1 MLHSF
6 GCTRA
11 GWQSDH
17 RHPAR
22 DARLAGHAGVPVPR
36 GNRALPGWRGG
47 LCRIARAAV
56 VLTACAAAAAQA
68 AAHDPVSEDPVPDPA
83 HPPAIMEL
91 SVTSDGMRLPGLMYI
106 ANGPGPHPTVVLLH
120 GIPGNEK
127 NLDIAQALRRAGFNV
142 LFFHYRGAWGAE
154 GSYSVLQVAD
164 DALAA
169 LALLQEP
176 ENAARYRVDTGRLS
190 LLGHSLGG
198 FASLRAGSLAAE
210 VRCVGAIA
218 PANFAARAAGIG
230 RGDDGAQAFLD
241 YADTLY
247 MLRDFDGERLR
258 RQLQRAAPEEI
269 DTRLFA
275 SGW

>member
-1 MLHSF
+1 
-6 GCTRA
+6 
-11 GWQSDH
+11 
-17 RHPAR
+17 
-22 DARLAGHAGVPVPR
+22 
-36 GNRALPGWRGG
+36 
-47 LCRIARAAV
+47 
-56 VLTACAAAAAQA
+56 
-68 AAHDPVSEDPVPDPA
+68 
-83 HPPAIMEL
+83 MEL
-91 SVTSDGMRLPGLMYI
+91 SVTSDGMRLPGLIYI

-241 YADTLY
+241 YADSLY

-275 SGW
+275 NGLKGKTVLMVAGDRDQVTLPDVTFHPIVAAYKEAGGIRLRSRVISGDHSFSWSRLALTRLLLDWYSEECR